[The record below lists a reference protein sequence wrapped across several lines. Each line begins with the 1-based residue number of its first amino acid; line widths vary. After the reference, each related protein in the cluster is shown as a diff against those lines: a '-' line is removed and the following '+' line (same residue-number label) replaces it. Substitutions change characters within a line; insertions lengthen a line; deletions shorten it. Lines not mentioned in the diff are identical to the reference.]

1 MASIIDRL
9 REYVRS
15 EVRASEEEQ
24 AIDEYVL
31 ERRDPDPN
39 PRVRTYDHPI
49 SPDEVASESELQPGT
64 YLLQEIKESGMAG
77 DVVWTEEFSFED
89 ASD

>member
-1 MASIIDRL
+1 MPSIIGRL

-15 EVRASEEEQ
+15 EVGASDEEQ

-49 SPDEVASESELQPGT
+49 TPDDVVTDSELQPGT

-77 DVVWTEEFSFED
+77 DVVWTEEIRPENAPD
-89 ASD
+89 